1 VNNTQRGYTLVEMV
15 IALALTGLLMA
26 VLGGALYGVGQGFAR
41 ATTQAEAVDRVF
53 RVSQSLRSALSRMVP
68 VRQGGGLFPVE
79 SERGI
84 LRWVAPLPDS
94 VPIAGLYKWT
104 LANEQGALNLKLVDL
119 NGEAVFPSKSLVN
132 DLVEFRVQ
140 LQGRTSGAWTER
152 WDESELPQ
160 RVRLHIKTV
169 AYGDWPPITVR
180 IGGGL

>member
-1 VNNTQRGYTLVEMV
+1 M
-15 IALALTGLLMA
+15 ALAKVLHARQPRLKRWIACFVSVSLCDLLCHEWC
-26 VLGGALYGVGQGFAR
+26 R
-41 ATTQAEAVDRVF
+41 C
-53 RVSQSLRSALSRMVP
+53 
-68 VRQGGGLFPVE
+68 VRGGGLFPVE